1 MSLPIKPTLYY
12 VYDPMCSWC
21 WGFNK
26 TWEQVKN
33 SLPNSINVQYILG
46 GLAPDSNEPM
56 PSEMREYIQMNWRKI
71 QQKIPGT
78 EFNYTFW
85 DNCHPKRSTYP
96 ACRAVIAV
104 KNQKPELE
112 KVIIKLIQQAYY
124 LESKN
129 PSEDDVLI
137 SLAKMLDIDITQFT
151 QDLNSESTQQLLS
164 DDIALMQ
171 SLVVS
176 SFPSLVLK
184 TADTI
189 KPISIDYNDANFILN
204 QIIT

>member
-21 WGFNK
+21 WGFEK
-26 TWEQVKN
+26 VWSMVRQ
-33 SLPNSINVQYILG
+33 SLPNSVNIEYVLG
-46 GLAPDSNEPM
+46 GLAPDSNKPM
-56 PSEMREYIQMNWRKI
+56 SNEMREYIQMNWHKI

-112 KVIIKLIQQAYY
+112 KVMIRLIQQAYY

-137 SLAKMLDIDITQFT
+137 SLAKMLDINITQFT
-151 QDLNSESTQQLLS
+151 QDLNAESTQQLLS
-164 DDIALMQ
+164 EDITLMQ
-171 SLVVS
+171 SLSVNS
-176 SFPSLVLK
+176 LPSLALK
-184 TADTI
+184 TGSI
-189 KPISIDYNDANFILN
+189 LKPINIDYNNADFILG

>member
-1 MSLPIKPTLYY
+1 
-12 VYDPMCSWC
+12 
-21 WGFNK
+21 
-26 TWEQVKN
+26 
-33 SLPNSINVQYILG
+33 
-46 GLAPDSNEPM
+46 
-56 PSEMREYIQMNWRKI
+56 MREYIQMNWRKI

-85 DNCHPKRSTYP
+85 DNCHPRRSTYP

-151 QDLNSESTQQLLS
+151 HDLNAESTQQLLS
-164 DDIALMQ
+164 KDITLMQ
-171 SLVVS
+171 TLNVN

-184 TADTI
+184 TGSTL
-189 KPISIDYNDANFILN
+189 KPISIDYNNADFILN

>member
-1 MSLPIKPTLYY
+1 MKPTLYY

-85 DNCHPKRSTYP
+85 SNCHPKRSTYP

-137 SLAKMLDIDITQFT
+137 SLAKMLDIDVSQFT
-151 QDLNSESTQQLLS
+151 HDLNAESTQQLLS
-164 DDIALMQ
+164 KDITLMQ
-171 SLVVS
+171 TLGVS

-184 TADTI
+184 IADTI
-189 KPISIDYNDANFILN
+189 KPISIDYNDADFILN

>member
-1 MSLPIKPTLYY
+1 M
-12 VYDPMCSWC
+12 VR
-21 WGFNK
+21 
-26 TWEQVKN
+26 Q
-33 SLPNSINVQYILG
+33 SLPNSVNIEYVLG

-56 PSEMREYIQMNWRKI
+56 SNEMREYIQMNWHKI

-96 ACRAVIAV
+96 ACRAIIAV

-112 KVIIKLIQQAYY
+112 KVMIRLIQQAYY

-137 SLAKMLDIDITQFT
+137 SLAKMLDINITQFT
-151 QDLNSESTQQLLS
+151 QDLNAESTQQLLS
-164 DDIALMQ
+164 EDITLMQ
-171 SLVVS
+171 SLSVNS
-176 SFPSLVLK
+176 LPSLALK
-184 TADTI
+184 TGSI
-189 KPISIDYNDANFILN
+189 LKPINIDYNDADFILG

>member
-1 MSLPIKPTLYY
+1 
-12 VYDPMCSWC
+12 MCSWC

-104 KNQKPELE
+104 KNQKPKLE